1 MGGALGALVI
11 DKTNDPTTSGR
22 TNGGLAD
29 VTTVTDAP
37 LPKDGSVA
45 AVAKSVL
52 PSTVQIIAESS
63 GEGATGSGFFLDK
76 EGHVVTNNHVV
87 AGAADGGTLPIRYH
101 KRRHPDHTLV

>member
-52 PSTVQIIAESS
+52 PSTVQLIAESS
-63 GEGATGSGFFLDK
+63 GAGATDSGFFLDK
-76 EGHVVTNNHVV
+76 EGHVVPNNHVV
-87 AGAADGGTLPIRYH
+87 PGAADGRQHQDAAPH
-101 KRRHPDHTLV
+101 

>member
-29 VTTVTDAP
+29 VTTVPDAP

-52 PSTVQIIAESS
+52 PSTVQLIAESR
-63 GEGATGSGFFLDK
+63 GEGATGSGLFLAK
-76 EGHVVTNNHVV
+76 EGHVVTNNHVIH
-87 AGAADGGTLPIRYH
+87 GSSPEERTEGKER
-101 KRRHPDHTLV
+101 